1 MGTLLRVSKYQAQDM
16 SVEQV
21 PEKMIKSLQRLIYL
35 VDEQNPEMIRKRIV
49 ESLQRVSGLV
59 AKLQFIS

>member
-35 VDEQNPEMIRKRIV
+35 VDEQNPEMIRKRIF
-49 ESLQRVSGLV
+49 ESLRRVSGLV